1 MPNIAAIKEPEFE
14 ASAVVEGDA
23 IVMRLWGDADLRVN
37 DALGPFL
44 ASVDEEA
51 RKNRLGEVVA
61 DFRELVFMNSSCLK
75 EFVEWISRVEDR
87 RANAS
92 YRICFLSDPTMHWQA
107 RSLHALRSFAPDL
120 VRIEDSGYIGSVP

>member
-1 MPNIAAIKEPEFE
+1 MPNIAAIKGAEFE
-14 ASAVVEGDA
+14 ASALVEGDA
-23 IVMRLWGDADLRVN
+23 IVVRLWGDADLRVN

-44 ASVDEEA
+44 KSVDEEA
-51 RKNRLGEVVA
+51 RKSGLGEVVA

-87 RANAS
+87 RATTA
-92 YRICFLSDPTMHWQA
+92 YRIRFLSDPTMHWQA

-120 VRIEDSGYIGSVP
+120 VEIEDHIA